1 MKKNIITLIVLVSL
15 VFSFQL
21 FAADE
26 ASSTKEVVAS
36 EQSMQEAPV
45 AEEESEPLDVRWKNF
60 EFNLNYIT
68 QAGGSYSV
76 GAGFVYTPF
85 LKDVIKSSFYD
96 FSFAPRLG
104 LQLAKGSAGGVF
116 PILQLA
122 VGVPYMFNESTFLAP
137 HLGFG
142 SAMESGSSSAFALL
156 GFDLGSMVET
166 VGFFENVV
174 GFKWINRYY
183 LRYTAM
189 LSDSTTHQLE
199 LGVGFEI

>member
-1 MKKNIITLIVLVSL
+1 MTKNKIILLVLISVA
-15 VFSFQL
+15 FSFQL
-21 FAADE
+21 HAADKTT
-26 ASSTKEVVAS
+26 STKEAVAS
-36 EQSMQEAPV
+36 EQSTQEAPKV
-45 AEEESEPLDVRWKNF
+45 AEEGEPVDVSWKNF
-60 EFNLNYIT
+60 EVNLNYIS

-76 GAGFVYTPF
+76 GGGFAYTPF
-85 LKDVIKSSFYD
+85 LKDVIKTSFYD

-104 LQLAKGSAGGVF
+104 LQLAKGSSGGVF

-122 VGVPYMFNESTFLAP
+122 LGVPYMFNESTFLTP

-142 SAMESGSSSAFALL
+142 SAMESGSSSTFALL

-166 VGFFENVV
+166 LGFFEDVV

-189 LSDSTTHQLE
+189 LSDSTTHQIE
-199 LGVGFEI
+199 VGVGFDI